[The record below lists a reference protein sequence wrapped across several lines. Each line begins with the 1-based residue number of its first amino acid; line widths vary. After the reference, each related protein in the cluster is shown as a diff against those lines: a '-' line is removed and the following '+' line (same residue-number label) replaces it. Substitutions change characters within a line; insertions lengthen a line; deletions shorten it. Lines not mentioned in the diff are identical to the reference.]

1 MPGWTERYYPHFAN
15 LCTLVALY
23 GKCSKANL
31 IDKIQMKRLFYFLF
45 FVSIFPSCKQDYKR
59 CEFQTNDSFLKVYND
74 ILKEIITKRAYN
86 IYLGED
92 EEKIFKRYAK
102 DIGDSNNIEIDVIKL
117 HNKLFADSSRLCTI
131 YLDTLLRP
139 TFRPWSYLKQDT
151 NIFSRTIV
159 NLISEFPKDSQDNID
174 FLNSIQTKYSSTDFQ
189 VCIAKIK
196 SVRELSTDTPKCYI
210 GKISFSK
217 LILNQAKD
225 KGLLCYEFRC
235 GGLCGYGSLI
245 LIEKINNDWI
255 ITESIT
261 TWIS

>member
-1 MPGWTERYYPHFAN
+1 
-15 LCTLVALY
+15 
-23 GKCSKANL
+23 
-31 IDKIQMKRLFYFLF
+31 MKRLFYFML
-45 FVSIFPSCKQDYKR
+45 FVSLFTSCKPQYKR

-102 DIGDSNNIEIDVIKL
+102 NIGDSNNIDIDVIKL
-117 HNKLFADSSRLCTI
+117 HNKLFGDSLRFCTI

-139 TFRPWSYLKQDT
+139 TFRQWSYLKQDT
-151 NIFSRTIV
+151 NIFSRAIV
-159 NLISEFPKDSQDNID
+159 NLISEFPKDGQDNID
-174 FLNSIQTKYSSTDFQ
+174 SLNSIQTKYSSTDFQ

-255 ITESIT
+255 IKESLT